1 MNKIVMITGASG
13 GLGQTAGRMMMEAG
27 WQVAQVTR
35 DESRLD
41 HRADTVR
48 RWWLYRCPPDD
59 TPLISMRS

>member
-35 DESRLD
+35 DESRMD
-41 HRADTVR
+41 PKQED
-48 RWWLYRCPPDD
+48 
-59 TPLISMRS
+59 IGKIIK